1 MANGVTANSMRVSVK
16 APDLGAF
23 PLDHY
28 RECKSEIE
36 EYYTCLRS
44 NDYVTP
50 MCREQ
55 VRAYLRCRM
64 DRGLMKP
71 ADIEGFGI
79 PETEFVPMRQHRADI
94 RQQWLRQKMN
104 QVTAVWESYRR
115 DDLNVPDGYERPRGS
130 DSGGRPKPLPGETNK
145 T

>member
-1 MANGVTANSMRVSVK
+1 MANGVTANSMRVNVK

-28 RECKSEIE
+28 RECKSQIE
-36 EYYTCLRS
+36 EYYMCLKK

-50 MCREQ
+50 MCRDF
-55 VRAYLRCRM
+55 VRDYLQCRM
-64 DRGLMKP
+64 DRGLMKS

-79 PETEFVPMRQHRADI
+79 PNTEFVPTKQHRTDI

-104 QVTAVWESYRR
+104 QVTVVWESYRR
-115 DDLNVPDGYERPRGS
+115 DDLNVPDGYERE
-130 DSGGRPKPLPGETNK
+130 KGENSADAGDG
-145 T
+145 